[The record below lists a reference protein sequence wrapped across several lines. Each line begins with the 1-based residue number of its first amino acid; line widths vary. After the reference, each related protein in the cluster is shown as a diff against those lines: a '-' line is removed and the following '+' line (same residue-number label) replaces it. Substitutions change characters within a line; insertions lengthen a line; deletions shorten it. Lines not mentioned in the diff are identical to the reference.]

1 MLLKNEGNILPLKEK
16 TKVAL
21 IGDFAF
27 VPRYQGAGS
36 SMVNPFEVES
46 MDQLIHE
53 YDLQVVSKVHGYT
66 RDGEPDAA
74 LEKEALE
81 AAAGAEVV
89 LYCFGLDEISESE
102 GKDREHMRLPQNQ
115 IRLLN
120 ELVKVN
126 ENIVGILSA
135 GSSIEMPWQH
145 CLKAILHGY
154 LGGEAGA
161 GAILDIL
168 TGKINPSGRLAEAY
182 PLRYEDTPAFRYYPA
197 SERTSEYREGPFI
210 GYRYYDT
217 SLVRFQYPFGYGL
230 SYTEFAYS
238 ALKADENGV
247 QFTVTNVGER
257 DGAEVAQFY
266 IGLPDSAVFR
276 PGKELKGFQK
286 VFLKAGESKTVHIPF
301 DDKTFRYW
309 NVKTG
314 RWEVEEGEY
323 LIMVGACVADIR
335 LSGKL
340 WIAGT
345 TSKMPYEKEKLPS
358 YYSGLINNVGAEE
371 FETLL
376 GHPAPSGK
384 WQGEL
389 ELNDAICQMYYAKS
403 PLARLICRIL
413 KHRLE
418 NAQKKGIPDLN
429 TLFQYNM
436 PFRAMAK
443 MTGGWISME
452 MAESLTYAANG
463 RHFYG
468 ITGFIRGFLKNRRL
482 ERRYEQ
488 ALKGKTAPEDKT
500 EPNVGNP
507 WSKAHPQL
515 WEFILFNLLSNC
527 ATITN
532 FVVMWLCT
540 GWVFKGL
547 ADIPFRFFIFDYG
560 EDALG
565 LCGFLSF
572 LTATA
577 LAQMVNF
584 FVQKNWVFRSD
595 AAFSRAAP
603 RYILLAVFL
612 VILSAAL
619 PAWSQKLFTGL
630 GVPEAFAPTCANGLN
645 ILAQVAI
652 SYPAMK
658 FWIMPGQAR
667 PKKNK
672 KKRRKNDAV

>member
-1 MLLKNEGNILPLKEK
+1 MPDE
-16 TKVAL
+16 
-21 IGDFAF
+21 
-27 VPRYQGAGS
+27 
-36 SMVNPFEVES
+36 
-46 MDQLIHE
+46 E
-53 YDLQVVSKVHGYT
+53 Y
-66 RDGEPDAA
+66 E
-74 LEKEALE
+74 
-81 AAAGAEVV
+81 
-89 LYCFGLDEISESE
+89 
-102 GKDREHMRLPQNQ
+102 
-115 IRLLN
+115 RLLGCP
-120 ELVKVN
+120 
-126 ENIVGILSA
+126 IPD
-135 GSSIEMPWQH
+135 GSW
-145 CLKAILHGY
+145 K
-154 LGGEAGA
+154 
-161 GAILDIL
+161 
-168 TGKINPSGRLAEAY
+168 
-182 PLRYEDTPAFRYYPA
+182 
-197 SERTSEYREGPFI
+197 
-210 GYRYYDT
+210 
-217 SLVRFQYPFGYGL
+217 
-230 SYTEFAYS
+230 
-238 ALKADENGV
+238 
-247 QFTVTNVGER
+247 
-257 DGAEVAQFY
+257 
-266 IGLPDSAVFR
+266 
-276 PGKELKGFQK
+276 
-286 VFLKAGESKTVHIPF
+286 
-301 DDKTFRYW
+301 
-309 NVKTG
+309 
-314 RWEVEEGEY
+314 
-323 LIMVGACVADIR
+323 
-335 LSGKL
+335 
-340 WIAGT
+340 
-345 TSKMPYEKEKLPS
+345 
-358 YYSGLINNVGAEE
+358 
-371 FETLL
+371 
-376 GHPAPSGK
+376 
-384 WQGEL
+384 GEL
-389 ELNDAICQMYYAKS
+389 GINDALCQMYYAKS

-672 KKRRKNDAV
+672 KKRRKK